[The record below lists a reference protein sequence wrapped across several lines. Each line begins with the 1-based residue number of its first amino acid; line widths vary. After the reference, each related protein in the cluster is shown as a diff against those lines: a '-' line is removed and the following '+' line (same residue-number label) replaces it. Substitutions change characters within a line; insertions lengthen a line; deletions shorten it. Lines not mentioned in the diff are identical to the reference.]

1 MDLLKFAD
9 RIVTTPMPFA
19 YYHMLSMLVFIFVYV
34 TPLLYCGPLETGQG
48 WTSCIVITFCCYG
61 LLEVGICLENPF
73 GWDETDLDLEK
84 FGKVMA
90 LESDVI
96 AVTARTERGLKSVEL
111 RTDADLTVRSALSVV
126 TDPHTINAAKERDN
140 ANSTATEG

>member
-1 MDLLKFAD
+1 
-9 RIVTTPMPFA
+9 MPFA
-19 YYHMLSMLVFIFVYV
+19 YSHMLSTLVFIFVYV
-34 TPLLYCGPLETGQG
+34 TPLLYCGPLPTGQG
-48 WTSCIVITFCCYG
+48 WFSSLVITFCCYG

-96 AVTARTERGLKSVEL
+96 AVTARSERGLSSAEVRTDEDLAVKRGRSFIEEVL
-111 RTDADLTVRSALSVV
+111 RTVKR
-126 TDPHTINAAKERDN
+126 KERKYRKE
-140 ANSTATEG
+140 EGGRG

>member
-1 MDLLKFAD
+1 
-9 RIVTTPMPFA
+9 MPFA
-19 YYHMLSMLVFIFVYV
+19 YSHMLSTLVFIFVYV
-34 TPLLYCGPLETGQG
+34 TPLLYCGPLPTGQG
-48 WTSCIVITFCCYG
+48 WFSSLVITFCCYG

-96 AVTARTERGLKSVEL
+96 AVTARSERGLSSAEVRTDEDLAVKRGRSVIEEVL
-111 RTDADLTVRSALSVV
+111 RTVKR
-126 TDPHTINAAKERDN
+126 KERKYRKE
-140 ANSTATEG
+140 EGGRG